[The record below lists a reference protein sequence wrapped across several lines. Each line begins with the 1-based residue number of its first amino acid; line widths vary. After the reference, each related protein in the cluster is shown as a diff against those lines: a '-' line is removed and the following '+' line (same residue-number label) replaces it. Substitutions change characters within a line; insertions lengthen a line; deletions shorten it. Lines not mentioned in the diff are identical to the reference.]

1 MTGNCFDRKTF
12 LELGDIFRDAEL
24 MLSNRRKAPGVS
36 DEIALQILRLASEG
50 RSPSEIRSKVITT
63 IIARE
68 PDFSKSAG
76 DLQPHP

>member
-1 MTGNCFDRKTF
+1 MPGNCFDRKIF

-24 MLSNRRKAPGVS
+24 MLSNRKKAPEVS
-36 DEIALQILRLASEG
+36 DEIAPQILRLASEG

-68 PDFSKSAG
+68 TDFSIG
-76 DLQPHP
+76 R